1 MLSQRQTLIF
11 GSLLGGLAVA
21 LGAFG
26 SHAFKSLLLEN
37 NRVDTY
43 ELATKYHLFHALT
56 MLAIGILM
64 NQVKQNSI
72 KVSATLVLAGTVL
85 FSGSLYLMA
94 LLNTTKVALI
104 TPLGGLFLL
113 TGWALLVYS
122 LVRKSEA
129 S

>member
-26 SHAFKSLLLEN
+26 SHTFKSLLLEN

-43 ELATKYHLFHALT
+43 ELATQYHFFHALT
-56 MLAIGILM
+56 MLVIGVIM
-64 NQVKQNSI
+64 TQMKRKSI
-72 KVSATLVLAGTVL
+72 NVSATFIFIGTIL
-85 FSGSLYLMA
+85 FSGSLYVMA
-94 LLNTTKVALI
+94 LLNTTKVAFV
-104 TPLGGLFLL
+104 TPIGGLFLL
-113 TGWALLVYS
+113 TGWAVLVYS
-122 LVRKSEA
+122 LVEKSAA

>member
-64 NQVKQNSI
+64 NQVKQKSI